1 MILSGIELGGAK
13 LAISNHHWFSITY
26 YLLMLM
32 LMLMLEWVRGI
43 QIEFA
48 EPDSGLFAV
57 VMGKHS
63 GMFTGFAVRC
73 HACPPRR

>member
-26 YLLMLM
+26 NL
-32 LMLMLEWVRGI
+32 LMLMLEWVWGI

-48 EPDSGLFAV
+48 EPDSGLFAE

>member
-32 LMLMLEWVRGI
+32 LMLEWVRGI

-48 EPDSGLFAV
+48 EPDSGLFAE

-73 HACPPRR
+73 HACPPRH